1 MRILVSFQEVA
12 GFRVL
17 KLRALELRTQAL
29 NPNSGSR
36 VEVLLGS
43 GTPKVKA
50 RVECWQLR

>member
-1 MRILVSFQEVA
+1 MRILVSFQVA